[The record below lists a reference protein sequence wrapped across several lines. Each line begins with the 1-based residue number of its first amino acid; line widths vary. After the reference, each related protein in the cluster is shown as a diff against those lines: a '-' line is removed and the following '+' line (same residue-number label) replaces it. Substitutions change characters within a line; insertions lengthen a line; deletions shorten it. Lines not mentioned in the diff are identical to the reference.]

1 MVGVKGFE
9 PPTSCSQTSLIV
21 PCSFQITTSC
31 AFSVLFGD
39 LLSTVSVWFSSVCG
53 RRCGQKS
60 PPIPSGKTMRIW
72 EDSCLLNCS
81 SGLSCCQVNLFFFQM
96 TESVKCIRL
105 HYFAVII
112 CGLRKGII
120 QDKFTMHN
128 QRVSL
133 TISGHLDDSPDDI
146 AIEQNKRIT
155 ADCCSEFS
163 DRQIGVVVI

>member
-1 MVGVKGFE
+1 M
-9 PPTSCSQTSLIV
+9 
-21 PCSFQITTSC
+21 
-31 AFSVLFGD
+31 
-39 LLSTVSVWFSSVCG
+39 SSE
-53 RRCGQKS
+53 S
-60 PPIPSGKTMRIW
+60 
-72 EDSCLLNCS
+72 
-81 SGLSCCQVNLFFFQM
+81 FFFQM